1 MKHRLPA
8 KTLLFATLLLCAFI
22 LTSCAQKTGYNGI
35 SAADVPDA
43 AQYLRFVDDEPDTV
57 DFQCT
62 TLYYTV
68 ALNVFDRLVDT
79 ETGPDGNARI
89 VPALAENWQVSGD
102 GLTYTFQLRKGVA
115 FSNGDPLTA
124 EDVHFTLVRLL
135 THPGSRNREI
145 AASIAGAEALTR
157 GAADDLE
164 GFTVL
169 ADDAFSIRLEAPFP
183 AFLSALSTPAASI
196 LNAESVRA
204 AGDDFGLDPAWIVG
218 TGSFILDS
226 WEPGKGM
233 MFRAN
238 PDCWRGAPAC
248 GGLDLRFVTD
258 EVEQRLMFER
268 GELDILNLDQLGNE
282 AEYFIHGD
290 IYQDRLYMAPQMSLT
305 YIALNQSVKPL
316 DDVRVRRAMQLSLDR
331 QMMLDAVYSGRGTLE
346 NGIFPHGL
354 TGFNP
359 NLPAIPYD
367 PEEAGRLLQ
376 EAGYPNGFDLEIAVN
391 GSTGSKARELI
402 RMAASMWE
410 KNGIRTEI
418 RTLPGDEFLALRE
431 SGKAACYAATW
442 TADYDDPDNFIYPFF
457 GSRQNTT
464 RRSLCYR
471 DSGILSRAHYA
482 RYILNETERTREY
495 AALEQKIVQEDAAWI
510 PLFSGTCVYVTSSR
524 VVHFETA
531 WNGWCQPVLRKIA
544 IRAE

>member
-1 MKHRLPA
+1 MKQHLSA
-8 KTLLFATLLLCAFI
+8 KTLFFVILLLCAFF
-22 LTSCAQKTGYNGI
+22 LTSCAQKTGYNGMTGT
-35 SAADVPDA
+35 DETDA

-79 ETGPDGNARI
+79 ETGPDGNARL
-89 VPALAENWQVSGD
+89 VPGLAETWQVSGD
-102 GLTYTFQLRKGVA
+102 GLTYTFRLRKGVI

-124 EDVHFTLVRLL
+124 GDVRFTFIRLL
-135 THPGSRNREI
+135 THPESRNREI

-157 GAADDLE
+157 GAAEDLE
-164 GFTVL
+164 GFTIL
-169 ADDAFSIRLEAPFP
+169 SDDAFSIRLEAPFP

-196 LNAESVRA
+196 LNEESVRA
-204 AGDDFGLDPAWIVG
+204 AGDTFGKDPAWIVG
-218 TGSFILDS
+218 TGSFILES

-233 MFRAN
+233 KFRAN

-248 GGLDLRFVTD
+248 EGLDLRFVTD

-268 GELDILNLDQLGNE
+268 GELDILNLNQLGDE

-290 IYQDRLYMAPQMSLT
+290 IYQEHLFMSPQMSLT
-305 YIALNQSVKPL
+305 YIVLNQSVRPL
-316 DDVRVRRAMQLSLDR
+316 DDVRVRRAMQLALDR
-331 QMMLDAVYSGRGTLE
+331 QMMLDAVYSGRGTVE

-359 NLPAIPYD
+359 DLPAILYD
-367 PEEAGRLLQ
+367 PEEAKRLLQ

-391 GSTGSKARELI
+391 GSSGSKDRELI
-402 RMAASMWE
+402 RMAVSMWE
-410 KNGIRTEI
+410 EAGIRTEVRI
-418 RTLPGDEFLALRE
+418 LPGDEFLALRE

-442 TADYDDPDNFIYPFF
+442 TADYDDPDNFIYTFF

-471 DSGILSRAHYA
+471 DSGILSRVHYA

-510 PLFSGTCVYVTSSR
+510 PLFSGTCLYVTSDR

-544 IRAE
+544 VRAE